1 MSSITSYLISTVSA
15 LRNPRGAEEM
25 VKEKKVVVANPCL
38 TVPAQ
43 VAFMSAIPLAIVET
57 TFSGLA
63 KMFATRLPINQQQH
77 VINEWF
83 DSSSFSVIW
92 AVRSSVVNLFHGYL
106 PDNEKL
112 AIKLFR
118 RETMPA
124 EYRRVF
130 SDI

>member
-1 MSSITSYLISTVSA
+1 MSSITSYFISTVSA
-15 LRNPRGAEEM
+15 LRNPQGAEEM
-25 VKEKKVVVANPCL
+25 LKEKKVVVTSPCR

-43 VAFMSAIPLAIVET
+43 VAFMSAIPLAVVET

-63 KMFATRLPINQQQH
+63 KVFASRLPINQQQH
-77 VINEWF
+77 VVDKWF
-83 DSSSFSVIW
+83 NSSSFAVIW
-92 AVRSSVVNLFHGYL
+92 AVRSSIVNLFHGYL
-106 PDNEKL
+106 PDNEKQ
-112 AIKLFR
+112 AIKFFR